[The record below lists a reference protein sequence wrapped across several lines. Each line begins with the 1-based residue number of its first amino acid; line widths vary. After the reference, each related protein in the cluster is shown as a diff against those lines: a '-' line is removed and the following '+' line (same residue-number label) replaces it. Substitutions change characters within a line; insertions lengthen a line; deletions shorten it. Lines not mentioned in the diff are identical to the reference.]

1 MSSQIEYVLTRE
13 RGTWVD
19 WIIRI
24 TSVGF
29 LGWEKKL
36 ISNTW
41 GMASSK
47 PDNST
52 PIKSG
57 GFYWWFLGLGQK

>member
-19 WIIRI
+19 WFVRI

-29 LGWEKKL
+29 LGWEKNL
-36 ISNTW
+36 VSNTW
-41 GMASSK
+41 GMTSG
-47 PDNST
+47 PDVSA
-52 PIKSG
+52 PRKSG
-57 GFYWWFLGLGQK
+57 SFYWWFFGLG